1 MRKLAIFAGAF
12 SVGIFLAQ
20 YLLPLPYQLPLGGLC
35 LLLMPA
41 GLRKTGHARLRW
53 FLPLGG
59 LVLAFTWNCA
69 YTAWVR
75 EPAERLAGTEQ
86 PGLSMVLTDYPTE
99 ARFGAKATVRLEL
112 PGLHGVKAVY
122 YGGDSLL
129 LLKPGSR
136 IVGDTALKSAS
147 KIHEDEITTF
157 TSRGIFLLAYGR
169 GDVRAGEGTAAS
181 PRWWPLRLG
190 KALRSRL
197 SLLYDAG
204 TAAFLSALLTGDKGG
219 LTAGCY
225 AALSEAGMLHVLA
238 VSGLHCGFLLSLVT
252 GVFGNQRK
260 RLLAAVA
267 IPLLVFYALLT
278 GGPPSVVRACI
289 MWSFPLSAPLFRR
302 ESDSPTALT
311 AALFLILLHNPFAA
325 ASASL
330 QLSFA
335 SMAGLLWLTP
345 KLYRAFPGDKKTGFL
360 RRLIVSGLFAT
371 AGALVFT
378 IPLVAFYF
386 NIFVLV
392 APLSNLLC
400 LTVIVADFT
409 LALISLAAGA
419 VYLPLGRLL
428 APAPALLTR
437 YVLWAA
443 EWLSGLPYHAVYFS
457 NPYLKYWLVLA
468 YGLFILAYLIK
479 GPKRRY
485 AVAGVFSAVTL
496 AASVLAGQYRY
507 TAGLMEITVLD
518 VGQGAC
524 TAVCSGDHFALFD
537 CGSGSSWYDAGEIA
551 AGALRSRG
559 CRVLDYLCLTH
570 YDFDHVSGVEG
581 LLARLRVGMLVVPDT
596 EDDSGLR
603 QRVLDAAA
611 ERGVPVAF
619 VTEETALSLGEASV
633 TAYPPLGGNGDNE
646 KGLAFLVTAKD
657 YDLLVTGDMD
667 SGTEEKLIHRYE
679 LPDIEALVVGHH
691 GSKSSTSPALLEAVR
706 PETAVISV
714 GENSYGHPANQ
725 TLRRL
730 LAVGADIY
738 RTDLQGDIHITV
750 N

>member
-1 MRKLAIFAGAF
+1 MRKLAVFAGAF
-12 SVGIFLAQ
+12 SAGVFLAQ
-20 YLLPLPYQLPLGGLC
+20 YLLPLPYQLPLGGAC
-35 LLLMPA
+35 LLLMLV
-41 GLRKTGHARLRW
+41 GLRKTDHARLRW
-53 FLPLGG
+53 FLICGG
-59 LVLAFTWNCA
+59 LALALMWSRA
-69 YTAWVR
+69 YTAWVQ
-75 EPAERLAGTEQ
+75 EPAEQLAGTEQ
-86 PGLSMVLTDYPTE
+86 AGLSMVLTDYPTS

-112 PGLHGVKAVY
+112 PGLHGVRAVY
-122 YGGDSLL
+122 YGDDSLL
-129 LLKPGSR
+129 LLRPGNR

-147 KIHEDEITTF
+147 KIHEDDVTTF

-169 GDVRAGEGTAAS
+169 GDVRAEEGSAAS
-181 PRWWPLRLG
+181 PQWWPLRLG
-190 KALRSRL
+190 KALRGQL
-197 SLLYDAG
+197 SLLYDER
-204 TAAFLSALLTGDKGG
+204 TAAFLSPLLTGDKSNLSVGDY
-219 LTAGCY
+219 T
-225 AALSEAGMLHVLA
+225 ALSEAGLLHVLA
-238 VSGLHCGFLLSLVT
+238 VSGLHCGFLLSMVT

-260 RLLAAVA
+260 RLMAAVT

-278 GGPPSVVRACI
+278 GGSPSVVRACI
-289 MWSFPLSAPLFRR
+289 MWSFPLAAPLFHR
-302 ESDSPTALT
+302 ESDSPTALA
-311 AALFLILLHNPFAA
+311 AALFLILLHNPFSA
-325 ASASL
+325 ASVSL

-335 SMAGLLWLTP
+335 AMAGLLWLTP
-345 KLYRAFPGDKKTGFL
+345 KLYRAFPGDKKEGFL
-360 RRLIVSGLFAT
+360 RRLVVASLFAT
-371 AGALVFT
+371 VGALVFT
-378 IPLVAFYF
+378 IPLTAFYF

-400 LTVIVADFT
+400 LTAIVADFT
-409 LALISLAAGA
+409 LALASLAVGA
-419 VYLPLGRLL
+419 VCPPLGRLAAI
-428 APAPALLTR
+428 APTLLTR
-437 YVLWAA
+437 YVLWAVGRV
-443 EWLSGLPYHAVYFS
+443 SGLPFHAVYFS
-457 NPYLKYWLVLA
+457 NPYLKYWLALA
-468 YGLFILAYLIK
+468 YGLFVLAYLIK

-485 AVAGVFSAVTL
+485 AVAGVLSVVTL
-496 AASVLAGQYRY
+496 AAAVLAGQYRY
-507 TAGLMEITVLD
+507 TAGTLEITVLD

-551 AGALRSRG
+551 ADTLRSRG
-559 CRVLDYLCLTH
+559 CGVLDYLCLTH

-581 LLARLRVGMLVVPDT
+581 LLARLRVGTLVVPET
-596 EDDSGLR
+596 EDDSGLW
-603 QRVLDAAA
+603 QQVLDAAA

-619 VTEETALSLGEASV
+619 VTEETALSLGDASLTV
-633 TAYPPLGGNGDNE
+633 YPPFGGDGDNE
-646 KGLAFLVTAKD
+646 KGLAFLVTAGD

-667 SGTEEKLIHRYE
+667 SATEEKLVSRYA